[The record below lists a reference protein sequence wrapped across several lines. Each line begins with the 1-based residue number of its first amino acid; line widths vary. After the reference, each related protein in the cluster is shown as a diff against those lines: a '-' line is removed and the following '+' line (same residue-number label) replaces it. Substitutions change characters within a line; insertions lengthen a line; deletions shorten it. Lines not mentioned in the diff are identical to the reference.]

1 MTAIILNNVIIHE
14 LVKVAKEPISPIEED
29 RFRFRDTALDCN
41 NSTVQ
46 KMIGEINSLYG
57 KNGNSAQ
64 YGVFK
69 EEETERGP
77 VPDAIIEYIGNTT
90 RSTQQFIDLSVEIM
104 HKLGKEAEK
113 QRLSSGGVI
122 VFADYLRDGVHFFL
136 VTMIKSKEGIR
147 LSSKMEPELLEQL
160 ELSKINQAARINF
173 ERFFHFQNS
182 SDIEKNDLSYLSFIG
197 GNSSSNA
204 SGYFVSALGCDKG
217 VSSNK
222 ATKDLP
228 KEIKNFFNRHQEIKV
243 HAKKFRE
250 DVISYLSRQADSQKP
265 ALLSDIKL
273 MSLKYMLDLDEET
286 RNNLSEDLISY
297 LNSEN
302 IRIPNE
308 FSVSASG
315 LKAIM
320 NVRVKG
326 NGFNFD
332 FEKSLLGTSMDADIC
347 YNTESGSLT
356 FSRLSDSA
364 KELIEA
370 AIKEKNEQPSDG

>member
-1 MTAIILNNVIIHE
+1 MTATILNNVIIHE

-147 LSSKMEPELLEQL
+147 LSAKMEPELLEQL

>member
-1 MTAIILNNVIIHE
+1 MTAIVLNNVIIHE
-14 LVKVAKEPISPIEED
+14 LVKIAKEPISPIEEE

-77 VPDAIIEYIGNTT
+77 VPDAIIDYIGNTT
-90 RSTQQFIDLSVEIM
+90 RSTQQFIDLSVKIM
-104 HKLGKEAEK
+104 FKLGKEAEK

-147 LSSKMEPELLEQL
+147 LSAKMEPELLEQL
-160 ELSKINQAARINF
+160 ELSKINQAARIDF

-182 SDIEKNDLSYLSFIG
+182 SDIERNDLSYLSFIG

-228 KEIKNFFNRHQEIKV
+228 KEIKKFFNQHEEIKV
-243 HAKKFRE
+243 HSKKFRE
-250 DVISYLSRQADSQKP
+250 DVISYLGRQAENQKP

-273 MSLKYMLDLDEET
+273 MSLKYMFNLNEET
-286 RNNLSEDLISY
+286 RNSLSEDLISY

-302 IRIPNE
+302 VRIPNE
-308 FSVSASG
+308 FSVSVSG

-320 NVRVKG
+320 NVRIKG
-326 NGFNFD
+326 NGYNFD
-332 FEKSLLGTSMDADIC
+332 FEKSLLGTNMDADIC
-347 YNTESGSLT
+347 YNAESGSLT
-356 FSRLSDSA
+356 FSHLSDSA
-364 KELIEA
+364 KEMIEA
-370 AIKEKNEQPSDG
+370 ALKEKNEQLSDG

>member
-147 LSSKMEPELLEQL
+147 LSAKMEPELLEQL

-228 KEIKNFFNRHQEIKV
+228 KEIRNFFNRHQEIKV

-265 ALLSDIKL
+265 ALLSDIKM